1 MSKQCNAMA
10 AAGVYPGKS
19 ALPGAA
25 TMMKRSYTTFG
36 HVNGMTAK
44 CAWIVLA
51 MLLVGA
57 GTARADET
65 AGDDEQDSAEVTIRL
80 MDASEAS
87 LPDAVTAEIPIPAS
101 MPAEAAFGIE
111 TANDARE
118 RRETGLARAERAREN
133 AENMAEEAREN
144 RENRG
149 RSDDA
154 RPDNVPERP
163 DRPQSP
169 GG

>member
-1 MSKQCNAMA
+1 MSKDRNAIA
-10 AAGVYPGKS
+10 AAAVYPGKS
-19 ALPGAA
+19 TLPGAA
-25 TMMKRSYTTFG
+25 NIMKRSDTTFG
-36 HVNGMTAK
+36 QATIMDTK
-44 CAWIVLA
+44 WIWVVIAAL
-51 MLLVGA
+51 MLGA
-57 GTARADET
+57 GSVRADET
-65 AGDDEQDSAEVTIRL
+65 AGDDDAAEVTIRL

-101 MPAEAAFGIE
+101 MPAKAEFGIE
-111 TANDARE
+111 TANDARK

-154 RPDNVPERP
+154 RPDHVPERP

>member
-1 MSKQCNAMA
+1 ME
-10 AAGVYPGKS
+10 
-19 ALPGAA
+19 
-25 TMMKRSYTTFG
+25 RSYTTYG
-36 HVNGMTAK
+36 QATIMESK
-44 CAWIVLA
+44 WAWIIIA
-51 MLLVGA
+51 MFLLGA
-57 GTARADET
+57 GSVQADDTAS
-65 AGDDEQDSAEVTIRL
+65 DDENDSAEITIRL

-87 LPDAVTAEIPIPAS
+87 LPNAVTAEIAIPAS
-101 MPAEAAFGIE
+101 LPAEAAFGIE

-149 RSDDA
+149 RSDDV

-163 DRPQSP
+163 DRP
-169 GG
+169 